1 MSKIIE
7 LSHALKVELL
17 KAIQCGK
24 LDLDLFSSFDD
35 YLTPNEIKEKLD
47 KLYKLSGFDCPEVI
61 DNELDRLYMLNGK
74 ETCQRLKRLGLCH
87 QDKTK

>member
-1 MSKIIE
+1 MSKVIE
-7 LSHALKVELL
+7 LSHDLKVELL

-24 LDLDLFSSFDD
+24 LDLDLFSGFDNN
-35 YLTPNEIKEKLD
+35 LTPNEIKGKLD

-61 DNELDRLYMLNGK
+61 ENELDRLYRLNGK

-87 QDKTK
+87 KNKIK

>member
-24 LDLDLFSSFDD
+24 LDLELFSGFDD
-35 YLTPNEIKEKLD
+35 DLTPKEIKAKLD
-47 KLYKLSGFDCPEVI
+47 YLYKLSGYDNPEVI
-61 DNELDRLYMLNGK
+61 EEELDRLFKLEGS
-74 ETCQRLKRLGLCH
+74 ETCQRLQRLGLCEK
-87 QDKTK
+87 DCNK